1 MKHHFSKVR
10 NHHKFVVH
18 GEEIYIEHRPRLK
31 AFDLIYYPNKGRMFG
46 QSQFYD
52 KFVCRSFD
60 FLSLVGVIIK
70 AADAYSVSMEQIRFF
85 EFLKKE
91 SSEFIMAEVLRKA
104 SCDTPAHSSK
114 CAN

>member
-1 MKHHFSKVR
+1 MKHYYSSVR
-10 NHHKFVVH
+10 KHHKFIVH

-31 AFDLIYYPNKGRMFG
+31 AFDLIYCPNKGLMFG
-46 QSQFYD
+46 ERQYYD

-91 SSEFIMAEVLRKA
+91 SSELTMVEAMRNAI
-104 SCDTPAHSSK
+104 CDAPAHSSK